1 MQNQNKKSQVE
12 LIAAEWRQGGKELV
26 RPVAMRLEGRWL
38 TVVEPIWRDHEW
50 YYVKGAVDVL
60 LYLEKASDGRR
71 SVRLEICRLPPQQC
85 KMVEE
90 KARAAW
96 NFGLTARQVERLL
109 EALEFV
115 S

>member
-1 MQNQNKKSQVE
+1 VQEN
-12 LIAAEWRQGGKELV
+12 
-26 RPVAMRLEGRWL
+26 
-38 TVVEPIWRDHEW
+38 
-50 YYVKGAVDVL
+50 
-60 LYLEKASDGRR
+60 DGRR
-71 SVRLEICRLPPQQC
+71 SVRLEICRLPPQLC

>member
-1 MQNQNKKSQVE
+1 MFRGEDLPRRFSLQPFTGRVKFKYSGFLE
-12 LIAAEWRQGGKELV
+12 DAA
-26 RPVAMRLEGRWL
+26 
-38 TVVEPIWRDHEW
+38 W

-60 LYLEKASDGRR
+60 LYLEQAGDGRR
-71 SVRLEICRLPPQQC
+71 SVRLELCRLPPQQC
-85 KMVEE
+85 KLVEE

-96 NFGLTARQVERLL
+96 NDRFTTRQVEKWL